1 MNPLKTI
8 KIKLKPNK
16 FQAQELAR
24 LSKEYIRQAN
34 LLIETAVADKKFPKA
49 TSKHIDAELPSVI
62 KNELIRYAKTKFKQF
77 GNCTFKKPT
86 ISWNN
91 QNYSLSENSLDFP
104 IIVDGKVKKT
114 RFKAIIPAETFEELK
129 SSKLGSLRISKKGFH
144 WIAQISIE
152 TKPLVCTGIDTLGV
166 DLGILVPAVGVV
178 NSTGKTK
185 FFGNGRS
192 NKYLRRKYKELRK
205 KLGKAKKLNAIKRIN
220 DKESRIMKD
229 INHKISK
236 KIVDFA
242 VENNCGTINLEN
254 LSDIRQTS
262 RTRGKN
268 KQSLHSWTF
277 YQLASF
283 VEYKAYNLGIKIEY
297 INPQY
302 TSQECPVCH
311 TRNKTNTREY
321 KCACG
326 YKTHRDR
333 LGALNI
339 AQKSNLDGKSLS
351 A

>member
-1 MNPLKTI
+1 MKTI

-16 FQAQELAR
+16 YQTQELIR

-34 LLIETAVADKKFPKA
+34 LLIQTAVSEKSFPKA
-49 TSKHIDAELPSVI
+49 TSKHIEAELPSVI

-86 ISWNN
+86 VSWNN
-91 QNYSLSENSLDFP
+91 QNYSLSENSLEFP
-104 IIVDGKVKKT
+104 IMLDGKVKKT
-114 RFKAIIPAETFEELK
+114 RFKAIIPVETFEELK

-152 TKPLVCTGIDTLGV
+152 AKPLVCTGTETIGI

-178 NSTGKTK
+178 ASTGKTK

-205 KLGKAKKLNAIKRIN
+205 TLGKAKKLNAIKRIN

-236 KIVDFA
+236 EIVNFA

-283 VEYKAYNLGIKIEY
+283 VEYKAYNLGIKVIY
-297 INPQY
+297 INPKY
-302 TSQECPVCH
+302 TSQECPICH
-311 TRNKTNTREY
+311 TNNKTNTREY
-321 KCACG
+321 KCTCG

>member
-1 MNPLKTI
+1 MKTI

-16 FQAQELAR
+16 YQTQELIR

-34 LLIETAVADKKFPKA
+34 LLIQTAVSEKSFPKA
-49 TSKHIDAELPSVI
+49 TSKHIEAELPSVI

-86 ISWNN
+86 VSWNN
-91 QNYSLSENSLDFP
+91 QNYSLSENSLEFP
-104 IIVDGKVKKT
+104 IMLDGKVKKT
-114 RFKAIIPAETFEELK
+114 RFKAIIPVETFEELK

-152 TKPLVCTGIDTLGV
+152 AKPLVCTGTETIGI

-178 NSTGKTK
+178 ASTGKTK

-205 KLGKAKKLNAIKRIN
+205 TLGKAKKLNAIKRIN

-236 KIVDFA
+236 EIVNFA

-283 VEYKAYNLGIKIEY
+283 VEYKAYNLGIKVRY
-297 INPQY
+297 INPKY
-302 TSQECPVCH
+302 TSQECPICH
-311 TRNKTNTREY
+311 TNNKTNTREY
-321 KCACG
+321 KCTCG

>member
-16 FQAQELAR
+16 YQTQELIR

-34 LLIETAVADKKFPKA
+34 LLIQTAISEKSFPKA
-49 TSKHIDAELPSVI
+49 TSKHIEAELPSVI

-86 ISWNN
+86 VSWNN
-91 QNYSLSENSLDFP
+91 QNYSLSENSLEFP
-104 IIVDGKVKKT
+104 IMLDGKVKKT
-114 RFKAIIPAETFEELK
+114 RFKAIIPVETFEELK

-152 TKPLVCTGIDTLGV
+152 AKPLVCTGTETIGI

-178 NSTGKTK
+178 ASTGKTK

-205 KLGKAKKLNAIKRIN
+205 TLGKAKKLNAIKRIN

-236 KIVDFA
+236 EIVNFA

-283 VEYKAYNLGIKIEY
+283 VEYKAYNLGIKVIY
-297 INPQY
+297 INPKY
-302 TSQECPVCH
+302 TSQECPICH
-311 TRNKTNTREY
+311 TNNKTNTREY
-321 KCACG
+321 KCTCG